1 MDKKFLKTYFFCAA
15 ATLLIAFALW
25 NYKDIV
31 GYLTIVLRALRPIII
46 GAAIAFI
53 LNRPYERIKKILAWM
68 IPKIHP
74 RVNDIIS
81 LILLY
86 LLALG
91 IIAGIIVF
99 IIPQLGNSVNLFV
112 SNLNDYYDNIK
123 SFTVKALNFGGHNW
137 WEEFGIEQKLL
148 DFAKEL
154 PTILTSLFT
163 NIVNISS
170 GIIGT
175 VTDSIVGVVI
185 SIYAL
190 SQKKKLANHGK
201 RILKAALKKK
211 YYDRTIEL
219 LGMISDTFS
228 SFISGQLTEALIL
241 GILCFIGMTV
251 FGFKYAILISTIT
264 ALFNLIPF
272 VGPIIGAIPC
282 AFILFLDN
290 PIRAIWFIVF
300 IIVLQQLES
309 NIIYPRVVGNSVGL
323 PAIWVLSAVVVSGSL
338 FGILG
343 MLLAIPTTSVI
354 YELIRR
360 WTNKKN
366 GTPDHRNTAGKEKDK
381 TIIIQTSTP
390 PNHPDNPN

>member
-1 MDKKFLKTYFFCAA
+1 MDKKFLTTYCFCAA

-25 NYKDIV
+25 NYKDIA
-31 GYLTIVLRALRPIII
+31 GYLAIVLRALRPIII

-53 LNRPYERIKKILAWM
+53 FNRPYERIKKILAWM
-68 IPKIHP
+68 IPKINP

-81 LILLY
+81 LIILY

-91 IIAGIIVF
+91 IIAGIIIF

-112 SNLNDYYDNIK
+112 SNLNEYYDNIK
-123 SFTVKALNFGGHNW
+123 NFTVKALNFGGHNW

-148 DFAKEL
+148 DFAKNL
-154 PTILTSLFT
+154 PTILTDLFT

-175 VTDSIVGVVI
+175 VTDSIVGIVI

-190 SQKKKLANHGK
+190 SQKKKLVNHGK
-201 RILKAALKKK
+201 RILKAGLKKK
-211 YYDRTIEL
+211 YYDRTVEL
-219 LGMISDTFS
+219 LGMISTTFS

-251 FGFKYAILISTIT
+251 FGFKYAVLISTIT

-309 NIIYPRVVGNSVGL
+309 NIIYPKVVGNSVGL
-323 PAIWVLSAVVVSGSL
+323 PAIWVLSAVIVSGSL

-360 WTNKKN
+360 WVNRKN
-366 GTPDHRNTAGKEKDK
+366 GAPVSDNNVNKEKNK
-381 TIIIQTSTP
+381 TIIIHSSVP
-390 PNHPDNPN
+390 PKNQGKPD

>member
-1 MDKKFLKTYFFCAA
+1 M
-15 ATLLIAFALW
+15 IAFALW
-25 NYKDIV
+25 NYKDIA
-31 GYLTIVLRALRPIII
+31 GYLAIVLRALRPIII

-53 LNRPYERIKKILAWM
+53 FNRPYERIKKILAWM
-68 IPKIHP
+68 IPKINP

-81 LILLY
+81 LIILY

-91 IIAGIIVF
+91 IIAGIIIF

-112 SNLNDYYDNIK
+112 SNLNEYYDNIK
-123 SFTVKALNFGGHNW
+123 NFTVKALNFGGHNW

-148 DFAKEL
+148 DFAKNL
-154 PTILTSLFT
+154 PTILTDLFT

-175 VTDSIVGVVI
+175 VTDSIVGIVI

-190 SQKKKLANHGK
+190 SQKKKLVNHGK
-201 RILKAALKKK
+201 RILKAGLKKK
-211 YYDRTIEL
+211 YYDRTVEL
-219 LGMISDTFS
+219 LGMISTTFS

-251 FGFKYAILISTIT
+251 FGFKYAVVISTIT

-309 NIIYPRVVGNSVGL
+309 NIIYPKVVGNSVGL
-323 PAIWVLSAVVVSGSL
+323 PAIWVLSAVIVSGSL

-360 WTNKKN
+360 WVNRKN
-366 GTPDHRNTAGKEKDK
+366 GAPVSDNNVNKEKNK
-381 TIIIQTSTP
+381 TIIIHSSVP
-390 PNHPDNPN
+390 PKNQGKPD

>member
-1 MDKKFLKTYFFCAA
+1 
-15 ATLLIAFALW
+15 
-25 NYKDIV
+25 
-31 GYLTIVLRALRPIII
+31 
-46 GAAIAFI
+46 
-53 LNRPYERIKKILAWM
+53 M
-68 IPKIHP
+68 IPKINP

-81 LILLY
+81 LIILY

-91 IIAGIIVF
+91 IIAGIIIF

-112 SNLNDYYDNIK
+112 SNLNEYYDNIK
-123 SFTVKALNFGGHNW
+123 NFTVKALNFGGHIW

-148 DFAKEL
+148 DFAKNL
-154 PTILTSLFT
+154 PTILTDLFT

-175 VTDSIVGVVI
+175 VTDSIVGIVI

-190 SQKKKLANHGK
+190 SQKKKLVNHGK
-201 RILKAALKKK
+201 RILKAGLKKK
-211 YYDRTIEL
+211 YYDRTVEL
-219 LGMISDTFS
+219 LGMISTTFS

-251 FGFKYAILISTIT
+251 FGFKYAVLISTIT

-309 NIIYPRVVGNSVGL
+309 NIIYPKVVGNSVGL
-323 PAIWVLSAVVVSGSL
+323 PAIWVLSAVIVSGSL

-360 WTNKKN
+360 WVNRKN
-366 GTPDHRNTAGKEKDK
+366 GAPVSDNNVNKEKNK
-381 TIIIQTSTP
+381 TIIIHSSVP
-390 PNHPDNPN
+390 PKNQGKPD

>member
-1 MDKKFLKTYFFCAA
+1 MQQR
-15 ATLLIAFALW
+15 TLLIAFALW
-25 NYKDIV
+25 NYKDIA
-31 GYLTIVLRALRPIII
+31 GYLAIVLRALRPIII

-53 LNRPYERIKKILAWM
+53 FNRPYERIKKILAWM
-68 IPKIHP
+68 IPKINP

-81 LILLY
+81 LIILY

-91 IIAGIIVF
+91 IIAGIIIF

-112 SNLNDYYDNIK
+112 SNLNEYYDNIK
-123 SFTVKALNFGGHNW
+123 NFTVKALNFGGHNW

-148 DFAKEL
+148 DFAKNL
-154 PTILTSLFT
+154 PTILTDLFT

-175 VTDSIVGVVI
+175 VTDSIVGIVI

-190 SQKKKLANHGK
+190 SQKKKLVNHGK
-201 RILKAALKKK
+201 RILKAGLKKK
-211 YYDRTIEL
+211 YYDRTVEL
-219 LGMISDTFS
+219 LGMISTTFS

-251 FGFKYAILISTIT
+251 FGFKYAVLISTIT

-309 NIIYPRVVGNSVGL
+309 NIIYPKVVGNSVGL
-323 PAIWVLSAVVVSGSL
+323 PAIWVLSAVIVSGSL

-360 WTNKKN
+360 WVNRKN
-366 GTPDHRNTAGKEKDK
+366 GAPVSDNNVNKEKNK
-381 TIIIQTSTP
+381 TIIIHSSVP
-390 PNHPDNPN
+390 PKNQGKPD

>member
-1 MDKKFLKTYFFCAA
+1 MDKKFLKTYLFCAA

-25 NYKDIV
+25 NYKDIA
-31 GYLTIVLRALRPIII
+31 GYLAIVLRALRPIII

-53 LNRPYERIKKILAWM
+53 LNRPYERIKKMLAWL
-68 IPKIHP
+68 IPKISP
-74 RVNDIIS
+74 RVNDIVS

-91 IIAGIIVF
+91 IIAGIIIF

-123 SFTVKALNFGGHNW
+123 NFTVKALNFGGHNW

-154 PTILTSLFT
+154 PTILTNLFT

-201 RILKAALKKK
+201 RILKAGLKKK

-219 LGMISDTFS
+219 LDMISDTFS

-366 GTPDHRNTAGKEKDK
+366 GTPDYNNTVSKEKDK
-381 TIIIQTSTP
+381 TIIIPSATP
-390 PNHPDNPN
+390 PNKPENPN